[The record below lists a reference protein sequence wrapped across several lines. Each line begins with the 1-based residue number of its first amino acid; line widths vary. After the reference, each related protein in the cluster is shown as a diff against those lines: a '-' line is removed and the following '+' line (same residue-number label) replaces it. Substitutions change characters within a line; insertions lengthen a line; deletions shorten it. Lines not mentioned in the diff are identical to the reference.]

1 MIALSLRRPRSPC
14 VSGLPSILLAALLG
28 CLLLSASA
36 GSTPRPVTPAGAAPV
51 IVRGEVSAL
60 IGIERAS
67 QRLGGTAIRPL
78 QVIGGFSA
86 SVPSARLADL
96 RALPGV
102 TSVVPDSPVQL
113 HSGYDPG
120 ADSFSLLNTA
130 ADLGAAAAWSQGITG
145 AGVDVAVLDSG
156 VTPVAGLS
164 APGKVING
172 PDLSFDSQTPSVAHL
187 DGFGHGT
194 FMAGLIAG
202 KDAGADVNNPGS
214 SYLGIAPDARIV
226 NVKVG
231 AANGAV
237 DVSQIIAGIDWVV
250 QHRRDNGLNI
260 RVLNLS
266 LGTHSS
272 QGYRS
277 DPLAFAAEVAWHSGI
292 VVVAAAGNDGSDS
305 GSLSDP
311 AYDPYLLAVG
321 ASANSQRSAGLGG
334 AYIPDFSSFGDGT
347 RNPDAVAPGIHL
359 QGLRVPGS
367 FIDQGYP
374 SAAFGGRFFR
384 GSGTSESA
392 AIASGAVALILQ
404 KSPRMSPDQV
414 KAVLKK
420 GATSLPSASPQG
432 QGSGLIQLA
441 GSLLGSLVGIV
452 FGAVSGQ
459 GSDAEEGSGGQW
471 LAPSLGNG
479 SLEATR
485 GGSHLQLDG
494 VALSGE
500 QDIFGHSFSSTQM
513 AWAEAGRRSW
523 SGGDWNGSAWTGTT
537 WTGTT
542 WSGTTWSGT
551 TWSGT
556 TWSGTTWSGTTWS
569 GATWTGTTWSG
580 TTWSGTTW
588 SGTTWSDEAWAAA
601 GWE

>member
-1 MIALSLRRPRSPC
+1 LIST
-14 VSGLPSILLAALLG
+14 LLAAVLG
-28 CLLLSASA
+28 CLTISASA
-36 GSTPRPVTPAGAAPV
+36 GSMPRPVTPAGAAPV
-51 IVRGEVSAL
+51 IVRGEAGAL
-60 IGIERAS
+60 VGIERAT
-67 QRLGGTAIRPL
+67 QRLGGSAIRPL
-78 QVIGGFSA
+78 PIIAGFSA
-86 SVPSARLADL
+86 TVPAARLAAL

-102 TSVVPDSPVQL
+102 SSVIPDGSIQL
-113 HSGYDPG
+113 HSDYDPNG
-120 ADSFSLLNTA
+120 DTYSMLNTA
-130 ADLGAAAAWSQGITG
+130 ADLGAAGAWRQGITG

-156 VTPVAGLS
+156 VTPVGGLS
-164 APGKVING
+164 APGKVVNG

-202 KDAGADVNNPGS
+202 KDSGADVNNPGS

-266 LGTHSS
+266 LGTHSG
-272 QGYRS
+272 QGYRD

-292 VVVAAAGNDGSDS
+292 VVVAAAGNQGSGA
-305 GSLSDP
+305 GSLNDP

-321 ASANSQRSAGLGG
+321 ASANSQRSISLSTG
-334 AYIPDFSSFGDGT
+334 YIPSFSNFGDGS
-347 RNPDAVAPGIHL
+347 RNPDVVAPGVHL

-367 FIDQGYP
+367 YIDQNFP

-384 GSGTSESA
+384 GSGTSESTA
-392 AIASGAVALILQ
+392 LASGAAALILQ
-404 KSPRMSPDQV
+404 KSPGMTPDQV
-414 KAVLKK
+414 KSLLKQGATQLPGAAVL
-420 GATSLPSASPQG
+420 G

-441 GSLLGSLVGIV
+441 GSLVGNLVGGIL
-452 FGAVSGQ
+452 GLASGRWCDD
-459 GSDAEEGSGGQW
+459 GCGGGQW
-471 LAPSLGNG
+471 YLPSEGDG
-479 SLEATR
+479 SLELAR
-485 GGSHLQLDG
+485 GGIHLALNG
-494 VALSGE
+494 VTLSGE
-500 QDIFGHSFSSTQM
+500 KDIFGHSFQSGQM
-513 AWAEAGRRSW
+513 ALAAAARQSW
-523 SGGDWNGSAWTGTT
+523 SGGTWNGTTWTGTTWSGTTWSGTT

-556 TWSGTTWSGTTWS
+556 TWTGT
-569 GATWTGTTWSG
+569 TWTGTTWSG

-588 SGTTWSDEAWAAA
+588 SQSTWASYRWQ
-601 GWE
+601 